1 MNRDTYAKYEA
12 SVCIVS
18 IGGPI
23 PEGANIV
30 TALKRLDYKG
40 FPVVINDWLPT
51 GIVQKLVAGDD
62 VEDRYLPNL
71 GEEGSPY
78 ATL

>member
-30 TALKRLDYKG
+30 TALKRLDY
-40 FPVVINDWLPT
+40 I
-51 GIVQKLVAGDD
+51 AGM
-62 VEDRYLPNL
+62 
-71 GEEGSPY
+71 
-78 ATL
+78 